1 VNRLEKELKIKDIQ
15 LLTYKT
21 SKCKAI
27 VRLLLLIFYI
37 ELKPEGDNKNI
48 RKSFLHCKIKCE
60 LHSNY
65 IQNIKFFNTSISS
78 SMAIR
83 VFATV
88 KRNASSI

>member
-1 VNRLEKELKIKDIQ
+1 VNRLEKELKIKDTQ

-48 RKSFLHCKIKCE
+48 YENH
-60 LHSNY
+60 
-65 IQNIKFFNTSISS
+65 FFT
-78 SMAIR
+78 A
-83 VFATV
+83 
-88 KRNASSI
+88 K